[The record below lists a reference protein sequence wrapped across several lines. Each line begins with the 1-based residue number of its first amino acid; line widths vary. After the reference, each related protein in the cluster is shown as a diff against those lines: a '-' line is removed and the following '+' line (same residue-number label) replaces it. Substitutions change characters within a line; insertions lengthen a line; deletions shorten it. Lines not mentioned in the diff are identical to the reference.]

1 MTSWADEEDKPMD
14 FSQAPGLLQPLPEP
28 PKSTITPR
36 TPTNPWKNQGKGQPA
51 QRQQPRSQSKRSM
64 DYRQDI
70 GPGPSRQQRQMS
82 GMRRGP
88 AQQYWA
94 KFENFPAGS
103 PMHELQEFFR
113 EMDIN
118 VSNLTIKKVSMK
130 GQDRVDAECSLP
142 NREELDKCLTQ
153 LNEMQY
159 IENVLRVT
167 DISAMK
173 KSRSFNSPSAKEGR
187 AAAGVGWYRGLITK
201 TAAGRDTVRPPPLE
215 VFSPPQGQTRYE
227 SRFNSPVRRG
237 RNFSGG
243 RQMGNKGPIHQSV
256 QQKADAEGFSR
267 VKPNRR
273 RREGRRSER
282 GYNNSRFGG
291 PSGGQQSI
299 GGGRFSGLRSNGQS
313 NRRQQNRQRQDRG
326 SSNRSFGSSRQ
337 MQSDMNDKQLNK
349 PPQKRQQNRFAAFID
364 QERI

>member
-1 MTSWADEEDKPMD
+1 MD

-28 PKSTITPR
+28 PKSQIAPR
-36 TPTNPWKNQGKGQPA
+36 TPTNPWKGKGQSG
-51 QRQQPRSQSKRSM
+51 QRQQPRSQSKRAM

-70 GPGPSRQQRQMS
+70 GGGPSRQQRPMSS
-82 GMRRGP
+82 GMRRGT
-88 AQQYWA
+88 AQYWA

-113 EMDIN
+113 EMELN
-118 VSNLTIKKVSMK
+118 VSNLTIKKVSIK
-130 GQDRVDAECSLP
+130 GQDRVDAECALP
-142 NREELDKCLTQ
+142 NREELEKCLTQ

-173 KSRSFNSPSAKEGR
+173 KSRSFGSPLAKEGR

-215 VFSPPQGQTRYE
+215 VFSPPQGQNRYE
-227 SRFNSPVRRG
+227 SRFHAPVRRG
-237 RNFSGG
+237 RNFSS
-243 RQMGNKGPIHQSV
+243 REMGNRGPMQQSMQ

-273 RREGRRSER
+273 TRREGRRNDR
-282 GYNNSRFGG
+282 GYSSRFGG
-291 PSGGQQSI
+291 PSQQA
-299 GGGRFSGLRSNGQS
+299 GGGRFSGLRSLGQS
-313 NRRQQNRQRQDRG
+313 NRRQQSRLRQDRG
-326 SSNRSFGSSRQ
+326 SSNRSFGSARQ
-337 MQSDMNDKQLNK
+337 QSDMNEKPLNK

-364 QERI
+364 QERIRDEE

>member
-1 MTSWADEEDKPMD
+1 MD

-28 PKSTITPR
+28 PKSTVAPR
-36 TPTNPWKNQGKGQPA
+36 TPTTNPWKNQGKNQPV

-70 GPGPSRQQRQMS
+70 GGGPSRQQRQMS
-82 GMRRGP
+82 SGMRRGT
-88 AQQYWA
+88 AQYWA

-113 EMDIN
+113 EMELN
-118 VSNLTIKKVSMK
+118 VSNLTIKKVSIK
-130 GQDRVDAECSLP
+130 GQDRLDAECSLP
-142 NREELDKCLTQ
+142 NREELEKCLTQ
-153 LNEMQY
+153 LNEMVY

-215 VFSPPQGQTRYE
+215 VFSPPQGQNRYE
-227 SRFNSPVRRG
+227 SRFHAPVRR
-237 RNFSGG
+237 RNFSG
-243 RQMGNKGPIHQSV
+243 RQMGNRGPIQQSM

-273 RREGRRSER
+273 RREGRRSGGG
-282 GYNNSRFGG
+282 GYSSRFGG
-291 PSGGQQSI
+291 PSGDRQA
-299 GGGRFSGLRSNGQS
+299 GGGRFSGLRSSGQS
-313 NRRQQNRQRQDRG
+313 NRRQQNRLRQDRG
-326 SSNRSFGSSRQ
+326 SSNRSFGSGRQ
-337 MQSDMNDKQLNK
+337 QQSDMNDKPLNK
-349 PPQKRQQNRFAAFID
+349 PPQKKQQNRFAAFID
-364 QERI
+364 QERIRDEE